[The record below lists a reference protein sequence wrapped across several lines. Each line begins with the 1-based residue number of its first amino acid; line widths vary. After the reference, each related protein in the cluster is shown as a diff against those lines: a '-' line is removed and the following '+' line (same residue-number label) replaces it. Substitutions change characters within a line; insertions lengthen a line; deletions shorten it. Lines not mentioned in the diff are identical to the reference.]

1 MSRLLLGTPG
11 FALIVAIQ
19 VELFPTNILVHST
32 DIAYCSRTGFVVKL
46 IDVFK
51 LRMIKLLS

>member
-19 VELFPTNILVHST
+19 VELFPPDILVHS
-32 DIAYCSRTGFVVKL
+32 RT
-46 IDVFK
+46 
-51 LRMIKLLS
+51 LRIVLELVLWLN